1 MAENGAMEDYIG
13 AGILMGALAAIMLLR
28 RTLTRDAQDDQ
39 RFIVLV
45 MGAVVISAAAGI
57 LVAILLSPS

>member
-1 MAENGAMEDYIG
+1 MEDYIG

-28 RTLTRDAQDDQ
+28 RTLTRDAQNDP

-57 LVAILLSPS
+57 LVAILLSPN